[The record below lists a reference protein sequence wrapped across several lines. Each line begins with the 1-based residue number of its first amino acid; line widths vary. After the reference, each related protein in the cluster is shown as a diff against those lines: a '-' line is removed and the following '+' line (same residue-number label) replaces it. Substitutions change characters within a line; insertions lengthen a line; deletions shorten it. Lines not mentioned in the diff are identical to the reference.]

1 MTKLPMTPQ
10 KPASTINR
18 RFWFRLHGYFSL
30 PIWLLFCFVCLTGT
44 IAVVSHEIT
53 WLVNPAAR
61 ADNPQELPRQPLAE
75 LVAAVQ
81 REVPG
86 AETGYVLVL
95 EPWLVTA
102 VGFTAPGQA
111 PAIAYVNPYTAEVQ
125 EIATGITF
133 ISFMRSLHG
142 WLLAPWQ
149 HGWSI
154 GYYLVSAMSIVVLG
168 ALVTGLVVYKKFWR
182 GWTRPRIRWHA
193 DSRTLL
199 GDLHRHAGVWSLW
212 FLLVIGVTGGW
223 YLAQAVLW
231 HNAIEYETETP
242 PLADH
247 ELPRTSGPAPARI
260 SLAAALAQAQQALPE
275 LTVSALW
282 LPEHN
287 RDYYSVYGR
296 GDAFLFDPYSWRV
309 QVNPWTGAVARVQTP
324 ADLNAL
330 EVVGHLADPLHYG
343 TFGGLWTKAI
353 WLVSGLLLTGMSISG
368 FLIWGK
374 RTWREA
380 GGQAM
385 RRRRRA
391 RRARRRDA
399 VPAAGEEAAS

>member
-1 MTKLPMTPQ
+1 MTKAHLAAP
-10 KPASTINR
+10 KAGSTINR
-18 RFWFRLHGYFSL
+18 RFWFRLHGCFSL

-53 WLVNPAAR
+53 WLANPAAR
-61 ADNPQELPRQPLAE
+61 ADNPNNLPRQPVSE
-75 LVAAVQ
+75 LLAAVQ

-86 AETGYVLVL
+86 AEAGYALVL
-95 EPWLVTA
+95 EPYLVTA
-102 VGFTAPGQA
+102 VGFTAPGQP
-111 PAIAYVNPYTAEVQ
+111 PAIAYVNPYSAEVQ
-125 EIATGITF
+125 EIAAGITF

-182 GWTRPRIRWHA
+182 GWTRPRIRWQA
-193 DSRTLL
+193 DARTLL

-223 YLAQAVLW
+223 YLTQAVLW
-231 HNAIEYETETP
+231 HNAIDFEKETP
-242 PLADH
+242 PIALT
-247 ELPRTSGPAPARI
+247 ELPLQTRQAGAMPPARV
-260 SLAAALAQAQQALPE
+260 SPAVALARAQQALPE
-275 LTVSALW
+275 LSVSALW

-287 RDYYSVYGR
+287 RDYYRVYGR
-296 GDAFLFDPYSWRV
+296 GDAPLFDAYSYRV
-309 QVNPWTGAVARVQTP
+309 QVNPWTGAVARVHTP
-324 ADLNAL
+324 ADMNAL
-330 EVVGHLADPLHYG
+330 EVVSHLADPLHYG
-343 TFGGLWTKAI
+343 NFGGLWTKAI
-353 WLVSGLLLTGMSISG
+353 WFLSGLLLTGMSVTG

-380 GGQAM
+380 
-385 RRRRRA
+385 
-391 RRARRRDA
+391 
-399 VPAAGEEAAS
+399 SS